1 MLRLRKIIAICSL
14 IVISNFFL
22 TSYDVK
28 ADTSFTSIEVNGNYR
43 IETATIISIADT
55 PLNIPLSD
63 SDVNGSLQR
72 LMSSKLFEKV
82 KFEIDNSVLK
92 IAVKEFPTINEI
104 SIEGNK
110 QLTDEQLI
118 KLISSKPL
126 KVYSTAL
133 ATSDAEKLANA
144 YSSVGR
150 ITAEVKPFIIRRSDN
165 RVDLVFE
172 IFEGQVI
179 EVTRLSFIGNRNFS
193 DRRLRRVLQTK
204 QAGLLR

>member
-1 MLRLRKIIAICSL
+1 MFHLPRFNKGLCMLRLRKIIAICSL
-14 IVISNFFL
+14 IVSSNFFL

-43 IETATIISIADT
+43 IETATILSVADT
-55 PLNIPLSD
+55 PLNVPLSD

-82 KFEIDNSVLK
+82 EFEIDNSVLK

-133 ATSDAEKLANA
+133 ATSDAEK
-144 YSSVGR
+144 
-150 ITAEVKPFIIRRSDN
+150 
-165 RVDLVFE
+165 
-172 IFEGQVI
+172 
-179 EVTRLSFIGNRNFS
+179 
-193 DRRLRRVLQTK
+193 
-204 QAGLLR
+204 